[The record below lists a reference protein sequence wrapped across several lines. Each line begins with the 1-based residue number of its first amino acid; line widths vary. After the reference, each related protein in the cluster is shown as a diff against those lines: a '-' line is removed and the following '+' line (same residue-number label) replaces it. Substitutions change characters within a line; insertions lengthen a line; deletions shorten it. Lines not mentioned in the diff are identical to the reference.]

1 MAKENTDHPV
11 EQKDRRPL
19 GTIGALC
26 FLGTLLAAAVI
37 FLIYGRMPPWVLGLP
52 AWLKYLLMVFSD
64 PDGLRFAITAT
75 GVVSFALT
83 YINSARVH
91 RVKGILL
98 GKVIHKCYPMY
109 GFFFLLHG
117 AFVILGI
124 YSCAVKVRA
133 AGALSALG
141 VLLCLIYAVNL
152 ALHTT
157 FNSSYKEKLVK
168 KYIVQVINHGK
179 HEEQYESVCTVAQ
192 YIGKRFSSEGWLF
205 DPNFGASG
213 MEDDMDRLLEL
224 LEKVIPASAKGQSE
238 LGLLS
243 DFDQIFALKDVPSDP
258 EYVLFS
264 IPAVKVQKAD
274 FQKAVDICGNMW
286 RSLLDELTEWPMQA
300 KLAYLMLCRAGLG
313 QGNQRRSS
321 MAALCCGLLF
331 YLHTPALSNF
341 DHAGDV
347 PKAGTGN
354 VSQDSS
360 VHCAYILQ
368 QINYLRVQPTDR
380 ESTKRQYLIRAAC
393 RDMGIVGLCLSA
405 LEQTF
410 ATQPVDHEAMLR
422 VIYEV
427 ERGRETAWDRQSIY
441 QYLCFAQIIA
451 SLNHY
456 SSNRFHA
463 LQTVP
468 LIYQAVKQW
477 LSGGLKKCGKVDVK

>member
-1 MAKENTDHPV
+1 MAKENTNHPV
-11 EQKDRRPL
+11 EQKGRRSW
-19 GTIGALC
+19 GTIGILC
-26 FLGTLLAAAVI
+26 FLSALLAAAVF
-37 FLIYGRMPPWVLGLP
+37 FLIYGRTPPWVLSFP
-52 AWLKYLLMVFSD
+52 VWLKDLLTAFSD

-91 RVKGILL
+91 KVKGILL

-157 FNSSYKEKLVK
+157 FDSSYKEKLVK
-168 KYIVQVINHGK
+168 KYIKKVVDHGK
-179 HEEQYESVCTVAQ
+179 HEEQYESVCMVAQ
-192 YIGKRFSSEGWLF
+192 YIGKRFSSDGWLF
-205 DPNFGASG
+205 DPNFGTSG
-213 MEDDMDRLLEL
+213 MEDDMDQLLEL
-224 LEKVIPASAKGQSE
+224 LEKVIPASARAQSE
-238 LGLLS
+238 PDLLS
-243 DFDQIFALKDVPSDP
+243 GFDQIFILKDVPSNP

-264 IPAVKVQKAD
+264 IPALKAQKAD

-286 RSLLDELTEWPMQA
+286 RSLLDELSEWQMQA
-300 KLAYLMLCRAGLG
+300 KLAYLMLCRAASG
-313 QGNQRRSS
+313 QGNQWQSS

-331 YLHTPALSNF
+331 YLYTPALSNF

-347 PKAGTGN
+347 PKAWIGN
-354 VSQDSS
+354 VRQDGPM
-360 VHCAYILQ
+360 HCAYILQ
-368 QINYLRVQPTDR
+368 QINRLMMQPTDR
-380 ESTKRQYLIRAAC
+380 EGTRQQYLIRTVC

-410 ATQPVDHEAMLR
+410 ATKPVNHEAMLS
-422 VIYEV
+422 VVYEV
-427 ERGRETAWDRQSIY
+427 ERGRQTVWDRQSIY

-477 LSGGLKKCGKVDVK
+477 LSGGLKKCRKVDAK